1 MRLVSLKIGN
11 QMLKVFKSKTSFP
24 TIQKKC
30 PLWKKTKIVGGV
42 LTSLTRGDSLTIATE
57 KFVELPFDAMVE
69 ANVGI
74 LCPLSSIHD
83 KKPDSL

>member
-1 MRLVSLKIGN
+1 MGV
-11 QMLKVFKSKTSFP
+11 
-24 TIQKKC
+24 
-30 PLWKKTKIVGGV
+30 V

-74 LCPLSSIHD
+74 LCPLSGIHD

>member
-1 MRLVSLKIGN
+1 
-11 QMLKVFKSKTSFP
+11 
-24 TIQKKC
+24 
-30 PLWKKTKIVGGV
+30 VGGV

-74 LCPLSSIHD
+74 LCPLFGIHD